1 LTTIPKFRQE
11 VEVVVEAVVG
21 GVGVVPLIGA
31 PLAIQTLALILV
43 VLAVVLIITLDL
55 VPNPVTI
62 LNPKINPITI
72 IIIITTIILAP
83 MLTQIPTIL
92 IR

>member
-1 LTTIPKFRQE
+1 LTTTLKFRQE
-11 VEVVVEAVVG
+11 VKVVVGAVGG

-31 PLAIQTLALILV
+31 PLAIQILALIL
-43 VLAVVLIITLDL
+43 VVLIITLDL
-55 VPNPVTI
+55 VPSPVTI

-72 IIIITTIILAP
+72 VIIITTIILAP
-83 MLTQIPTIL
+83 ILTQIPTIL